1 MLKCT
6 KAVNVRAE
14 HFKVTPKDK
23 LTYVREGEMIE
34 VKKAS
39 IQPLVSKGYFEVVK
53 EIKTEDNELK
63 DSQETG

>member
-1 MLKCT
+1 MLKCLV
-6 KAVNVRAE
+6 AVNVRAE

-39 IQPLVSKGYFEVVK
+39 IEPLVSKGYFEVVK
-53 EIKTEDNELK
+53 EKPKEDNELK